1 MGVAAAAH
9 RRAAQ
14 GEQEALAGLAALAMA
29 DSSGRWVDLDR
40 LLLRPGNLVGPGFE
54 PGPEVLIPS
63 HSIHSRVLGSGS
75 LLNFSFWSLFCTPL
89 MINFWCKRTG
99 CVGVPRGLMS
109 WELGISV
116 CP

>member
-9 RRAAQ
+9 RAAQ

-54 PGPEVLIPS
+54 PGPEVSIPS
-63 HSIHSRVLGSGS
+63 RSIHSRVLGSGS
-75 LLNFSFWSLFCTPL
+75 LSISASDPFSARFL
-89 MINFWCKRTG
+89 
-99 CVGVPRGLMS
+99 
-109 WELGISV
+109 
-116 CP
+116 